1 MENLTEII
9 FGDSTNY
16 TMSKSRL
23 GKNEIIKFNTVF
35 SIADLSCINQSKIIL
50 PKDIYKEE
58 IVYDFSEEMNKLDNS
73 IKRKNKIRVWCSHQ
87 DSDSYILLTYISN
100 YVKGKDCNLYV
111 IYSDEQNKNF
121 LSPAMLREHELEELT
136 EKEHKLTN
144 EEIIELSNLWN
155 KIKTQKTDMRIMEH
169 GNVKLVSYDYFNDTL
184 LNKLNELG
192 GAKSAELVGH
202 IMSNLHISDT
212 IILYLVER
220 LIKLNKIVIIKDDD
234 RLWNCIIK
242 VKNAE
247 YSSLYKKLLTNKE
260 YYETVN
266 KIENIRFI
274 TDGKWDWEHG
284 LGHYKRVAEYVN
296 IILSQLGADERT
308 IDLGM
313 TAALLHDIGL
323 VKGDKVGHALES
335 AKIFMNYINEND
347 ITINEKEMIKQAI
360 IDHSKGNDIKS
371 LIGLA
376 LVLADKLDVTY
387 HRTINSSIQDK
398 MNKEIQKIIKVEIE
412 ISDKELIVKY
422 TTVNQFDLKILYDWP
437 KAITIPYKVARYLNK
452 NYIFLINGNQID
464 ISSFIN

>member
-1 MENLTEII
+1 MKNVTEII
-9 FGDSTNY
+9 FGDSTYHTLSN
-16 TMSKSRL
+16 SQL

-35 SIADLSCINQSKIIL
+35 SIANLSNIDQFKIIL

-58 IVYDFSEEMNKLDNS
+58 IVYDFSEEMNKLDSS
-73 IKRKNKIRVWCSHQ
+73 IKIKNKIRVWCSYQ
-87 DSDSYILLTYISN
+87 DVNSYILLAYISN
-100 YVKGKDCNLYV
+100 YIKGKDCSLYV
-111 IYSDEQNKNF
+111 IYSDEQNKEF
-121 LSPAMLREHELEELT
+121 VSPAVLSEYEFEELI
-136 EKEHKLTN
+136 EKEHKLTID
-144 EEIIELSNLWN
+144 EIIELSNIWN
-155 KIKTQKTDMRIMEH
+155 KIKTQKSDMRIMES
-169 GNVKLVSYDYFNDTL
+169 GNVKLVSYDYFNDL
-184 LNKLNELG
+184 ILNKLYEFG
-192 GAKSAELVGH
+192 GVKCVELVGH
-202 IMSNLHISDT
+202 IMSNLKLSDM

-220 LIKLNKIVIIKDDD
+220 LIKLNKIVIIKNDNK
-234 RLWNCIIK
+234 LWNYIIK
-242 VKNAE
+242 IANAE
-247 YSSLYKKLLTNKE
+247 YSSLYKKLLINKD

-284 LGHYKRVAEYVN
+284 LGHYKRVSEYVN
-296 IILSQLGADERT
+296 KILSGLGADERT

-323 VKGDKVGHALES
+323 VKGDKVDHALES
-335 AKIFMNYINEND
+335 SKLFMNYIDEND
-347 ITINEKEMIKQAI
+347 ITINEKEMLRQAI
-360 IDHSKGNDIKS
+360 MDHSKGNEIKS

-422 TTVNQFDLKILYDWP
+422 ITVDQFDLNVLNDWS

-452 NYIFLINGNQID
+452 NYIFFINGNQID
-464 ISSFIN
+464 ISSFID